1 VPKTKKEEIELGLF
15 MVTDARKKLNES
27 GHLHSFPLDFIADIK
42 EILKQTRLSAQ
53 EIYDC
58 AKTFKNAR
66 LVKEFLQEK
75 ESSLLEFCTH
85 LISNKAFEE
94 KISLTFDKNLNVLD
108 SASEELR
115 KIRASLASQEKNLDN
130 RISQLLSNPEFCSHL
145 QDNIHT
151 IRNNRTV
158 FQVKATDKNK
168 VQGIVHDV
176 SITGQTFLIEPVE
189 IVELG
194 NTIQQLNVEIQA
206 EIEKILI
213 QLSEELHS
221 LSSDLTMDQD
231 TLTELDFIFAKA
243 KYANELH
250 ATPAELSDKKIIKL
264 QGAYHPLLAGIVQ
277 NIVKNDVEIGK
288 DYTSLIITGAN
299 TGGKTVILKTVGL
312 LTLMTMCE
320 MHIPCLHGEIY
331 PFKNVWADI
340 TQEQDILQSL
350 STFSAHT
357 TNISTI
363 LKKANSDDLILFD
376 ELCQGTDPM
385 EGAAL
390 AEAIL
395 TYLLENDILTITTTH
410 LGKLKLLEYKDPKF
424 KNASVEFDSST
435 LRPTYRLIIG
445 VAGSSN
451 ALEIARNLMISENII
466 NSAKE
471 ILSQDAGTSAE
482 ILERMQ
488 NVYKDWH
495 EKNKNIDEKSKIIEK
510 TQKQL
515 EEKLDEI
522 KEGKRGALDNFRK
535 KYRDYFENMREEI
548 KETVEYLKKSSSAQA
563 AREAYKKL
571 ADIEKEI
578 GGQMS
583 KDAKKVT
590 KIYDDVD
597 WFNIKPGDCVLI
609 KNIEQVGVLISMP
622 DEKNN
627 IQVQIGLMKATL
639 KKGDVAKTN
648 KKDKT
653 VREKAATSVSNTT
666 AQISNKI
673 DLRGTKVQDAIEAL
687 DMYLDVATLK
697 SFNEITVI
705 HGAGSG
711 DLRRAIREH
720 LLTSPYVLKYRAG
733 DRFEGGDGVTVITLK

>member
-1 VPKTKKEEIELGLF
+1 
-15 MVTDARKKLNES
+15 M
-27 GHLHSFPLDFIADIK
+27 
-42 EILKQTRLSAQ
+42 
-53 EIYDC
+53 
-58 AKTFKNAR
+58 
-66 LVKEFLQEK
+66 
-75 ESSLLEFCTH
+75 
-85 LISNKAFEE
+85 
-94 KISLTFDKNLNVLD
+94 
-108 SASEELR
+108 
-115 KIRASLASQEKNLDN
+115 
-130 RISQLLSNPEFCSHL
+130 
-145 QDNIHT
+145 
-151 IRNNRTV
+151 
-158 FQVKATDKNK
+158 
-168 VQGIVHDV
+168 
-176 SITGQTFLIEPVE
+176 
-189 IVELG
+189 
-194 NTIQQLNVEIQA
+194 
-206 EIEKILI
+206 
-213 QLSEELHS
+213 
-221 LSSDLTMDQD
+221 
-231 TLTELDFIFAKA
+231 
-243 KYANELH
+243 
-250 ATPAELSDKKIIKL
+250 
-264 QGAYHPLLAGIVQ
+264 
-277 NIVKNDVEIGK
+277 
-288 DYTSLIITGAN
+288 
-299 TGGKTVILKTVGL
+299 
-312 LTLMTMCE
+312 
-320 MHIPCLHGEIY
+320 
-331 PFKNVWADI
+331 
-340 TQEQDILQSL
+340 
-350 STFSAHT
+350 
-357 TNISTI
+357 
-363 LKKANSDDLILFD
+363 
-376 ELCQGTDPM
+376 
-385 EGAAL
+385 
-390 AEAIL
+390 
-395 TYLLENDILTITTTH
+395 
-410 LGKLKLLEYKDPKF
+410 EYKDPKF

-466 NSAKE
+466 NLAKE
-471 ILSQDAGTSAE
+471 ILSEDAGTSAE

-495 EKNKNIDEKSKIIEK
+495 EKNKNIDEKNKVIEK

-548 KETVEYLKKSSSAQA
+548 KETVEYLKKSNSAQA

-622 DEKNN
+622 DAKNN

-648 KKDKT
+648 KKVKT